1 MKVDGRQ
8 MRPIWLDET
17 SQTVKVIDQRQL
29 PHGLVIAELTTVDRV
44 ITAIQDMYVRGAPLI
59 GATGAYGVY
68 VAALNTLTSSGDEA
82 FFLKECDR
90 IKSARPTAVNLA
102 WAVDTVLTEVS
113 QNETMAEK
121 SLAAKT
127 AAGRITELEAENCRQ
142 IGEAGL

>member
-17 SQTVKVIDQRQL
+17 SQRVKVIDQRQL
-29 PHGLVIAELTTVDRV
+29 PHRLVVAELTTVDKV
-44 ITAIQDMYVRGAPLI
+44 IAAIRDMYVRGAPLI

-68 VAALNTLTSSGDEA
+68 VAALNTRASSGDEA

-102 WAVDTVLTEVS
+102 WAIDKVLTDSVP
-113 QNETMAEK
+113 K
-121 SLAAKT
+121 KDH
-127 AAGRITELEAENCRQ
+127 GR
-142 IGEAGL
+142 